1 MHAENCAFGH
11 QRTLQGQGKELV
23 MRALIVVALVAPVAG
38 FGYFPAD
45 HTVYEGYFWCYST
58 LNAKMGEAS
67 EFTSIHTCWAACLEA
82 YPDSLVSADLWT
94 TGAES
99 GCWCQDD
106 CSCVAT
112 HGLTGGEDGS
122 IALAQGWDLPGAC

>member
-1 MHAENCAFGH
+1 
-11 QRTLQGQGKELV
+11 
-23 MRALIVVALVAPVAG
+23 
-38 FGYFPAD
+38 
-45 HTVYEGYFWCYST
+45 
-58 LNAKMGEAS
+58 MGEAS

-106 CSCVAT
+106 CSCET
-112 HGLTGGEDGS
+112 TTGLSGGEDGF

>member
-1 MHAENCAFGH
+1 
-11 QRTLQGQGKELV
+11 

-67 EFTSIHTCWAACLEA
+67 EFTSIHDCWASCLEL

-106 CSCVAT
+106 CSCQT
-112 HGLTGGEDGS
+112 TTGLSGGEDGF

>member
-11 QRTLQGQGKELV
+11 QLTLQGQGKELV

-106 CSCVAT
+106 CSCET
-112 HGLTGGEDGS
+112 TTGLSGGEDGF